1 MTRLLSGH
9 SAWRRSQR
17 LHRSITIVVCAIGVV
32 VAVLVGRRLTST
44 SWPLEGA
51 RIELALA
58 AGAAYLASFIFRALG
73 WQQLFPATARPD
85 RSRCLAA
92 CGAAAASGVVLP
104 FRLDYVVKI
113 TTLRRLGGVTVGLEA
128 IAVSI
133 LSLGLVDAVA
143 MLPLA
148 IAAFAT
154 SGAIFRA
161 PLAVVMLF
169 CLGCIGVLTLGPKL
183 GQLPLI
189 GRSSR
194 LEGICHRV
202 GGSAARTRATFNA
215 GGFLVACWSTRAL
228 GNTLLLWAMGVG
240 FSPTFALVIL
250 CMAAAASILPIT
262 AGGAIVGVG
271 ATSGVLLALGVPMRE
286 AVNFSLASGL
296 LLTSSALVAAVIGIC
311 GSLLFTSN
319 RPRLVRAGSA

>member
-1 MTRLLSGH
+1 MTRRLPKDADRGRTL
-9 SAWRRSQR
+9 R
-17 LHRSITIVVCAIGVV
+17 LHRLVTIVVCAVGVV
-32 VAVLVGRRLTST
+32 VGVLVARRITST

-51 RIELALA
+51 RVELALA
-58 AGAAYLASFIFRALG
+58 AGTAYLASFVFRALG
-73 WQQLFPATARPD
+73 WQQLFPATARPA

-92 CGAAAASGVVLP
+92 CGAAAASGAVLP

-113 TTLRRLGGVTVGLEA
+113 TTLRRLRGVTVGLEV
-128 IAVSI
+128 IALSVV
-133 LSLGLVDAVA
+133 SLGLVDAVA
-143 MLPLA
+143 MMPLA
-148 IAAFAT
+148 VAALAT

-161 PLAVVMLF
+161 PLAVVLFF

-183 GQLPLI
+183 GRLPLI
-189 GRSSR
+189 ARSSR

-215 GGFLVACWSTRAL
+215 GGFLVGCWSTRAL
-228 GNTLLLWAMGVG
+228 GNALLLWALGVG

-262 AGGAIVGVG
+262 AGGAIVSVG
-271 ATSGVLLALGVPMRE
+271 ATSGVLLALGVPTRE

-296 LLTSSALVAAVIGIC
+296 LLTSSALVAAVIGMC
-311 GSLLFTSN
+311 GSILFAS
-319 RPRLVRAGSA
+319 RGGHLVRVDSA